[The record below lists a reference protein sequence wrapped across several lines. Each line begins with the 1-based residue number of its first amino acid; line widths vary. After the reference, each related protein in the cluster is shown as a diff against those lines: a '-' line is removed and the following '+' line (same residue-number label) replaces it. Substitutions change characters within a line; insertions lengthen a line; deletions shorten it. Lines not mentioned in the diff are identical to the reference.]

1 MKTKISLFLVLM
13 SLIMTSAFPQEK
25 SKKELK
31 EEQKLE
37 KQKQVETMV
46 NDTVFVFVG
55 KTALP
60 TGMSSVNL
68 SSNPNYMKFQP
79 EMIESEMPFF
89 GKAYSGIGYGGDTG
103 VKFKGKPEEF
113 TVVKKAKNYQID
125 AVVKGTADNFR
136 ISLSVGFEGSA
147 TLSIISNNR
156 STISYQ
162 GEISPLKKSGENK

>member
-1 MKTKISLFLVLM
+1 
-13 SLIMTSAFPQEK
+13 
-25 SKKELK
+25 
-31 EEQKLE
+31 
-37 KQKQVETMV
+37 
-46 NDTVFVFVG
+46 
-55 KTALP
+55 
-60 TGMSSVNL
+60 
-68 SSNPNYMKFQP
+68 
-79 EMIESEMPFF
+79 MIESEMPFF

-162 GEISPLKKSGENK
+162 GEISPAQVIEKSK